1 MNANQPLAVFVKP
14 WKSLALP
21 DLGAKLQEL
30 GVEWI
35 ELPVRPG
42 FACQPET
49 IEKDLPH
56 AVRVLGDFGV
66 SILNVAAD
74 LPLDDE
80 RLYAACAAAGIDL
93 NRVMFR
99 CRNSSYWQAEADA
112 RRSLEAAMPLCARYG
127 VRIGVQN
134 HAGAF
139 VGVHEFGLYHLLC
152 DFDRRWV
159 GAIWD
164 AAHNALAGMEPE
176 MALDVMEGM
185 LFIVNFKNGYWR
197 RVSGPEAAV
206 AEWKVYWSGGRE
218 GQAHWPRVVAKLQ
231 ATGYTGP
238 ICLTAEYSDESS
250 VDRLI
255 AEDLAF
261 ARGLLAG

>member
-14 WKSLALP
+14 WKALGLP
-21 DLGAKLQEL
+21 DLGRKLQAL
-30 GVEWI
+30 GVAWI

-49 IEKDLPH
+49 IEQDLPQ
-56 AVRVLGDFGV
+56 AARVLGDYGV
-66 SILNVAAD
+66 RILNVAAD

-80 RLYAACAAAGIDL
+80 RLYAACAAAGVDL

-99 CRNSSYWQAEADA
+99 CRNTNYWQAEAEA
-112 RRSLEAAMPLCARYG
+112 RRSLEAALPLCAQYG

-139 VGVHEFGLYHLLC
+139 VGTHEFGLYHLLK
-152 DFDRRWV
+152 DYDRRFV

-164 AAHNALAGMEPE
+164 AAHNALEGMDPEP
-176 MALDVMEGM
+176 ALDVMEG
-185 LFIVNFKNGYWR
+185 LLYIVNLKNGYWQR
-197 RVSGPEAAV
+197 ASGPEAAV
-206 AEWKVYWSGGRE
+206 AEWKVYWTGGRY
-218 GQAHWPRVVAKLQ
+218 GRAHWPRVVAKLK
-231 ATGYTGP
+231 AMSYRGP
-238 ICLTAEYSDESS
+238 ICLTAEYSDEYS

-261 ARGLLAG
+261 ARDLLAG